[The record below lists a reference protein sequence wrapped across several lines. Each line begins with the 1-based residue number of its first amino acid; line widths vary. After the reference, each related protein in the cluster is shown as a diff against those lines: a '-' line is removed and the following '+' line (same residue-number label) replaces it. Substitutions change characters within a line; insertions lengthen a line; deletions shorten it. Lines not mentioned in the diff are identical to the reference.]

1 MDRTAWI
8 AVILSVIGLIGWEV
22 YVAKTYPSQPA
33 PAAATAKPA
42 PGPLAVTSGKPEP
55 VVDRQAPA
63 PPAAAAASSQG
74 PSAAPVAEQIESVVT
89 RKLELHFTNLG
100 GGIAEAIPLGKENLA
115 EGGVNIKLNHAGHI
129 AIGAITQK
137 AGDDARLPYTL
148 TREGDVITA
157 ERTEPDGLK
166 ISKKYT
172 VTWDPG
178 DPKHEGFPAVRL
190 DVTFSNPGAQPYSLP
205 GYYLYAGSA
214 GPIHRKDYPANT
226 AYDWMTGGAYHT
238 TSVTAFDGGSIP
250 VIGIQTSA
258 PRAVITHPLGKAAW
272 VAVKNQFYA
281 TIVSPL
287 AGPGQEAPATEIWA
301 KRFELPVT
309 PEDQAANLPALH
321 AVDAALGLP
330 GLKLAPGESKTQ
342 AFQIYAGPKLHSR
355 LELLGHGEQEIMN
368 FGMFKAV
375 SIILLDTMNT
385 LKGWVGNYGIAIIL
399 LTMMVK
405 VVLLY
410 PQLKANSSMRRM
422 AALGPIMAEMKTKY
436 KDNPA
441 KLNTETMKLYKD
453 YGVNPLGGCLPSLIQ
468 MPIFFGF
475 LYMLG
480 TAAELRNSGFLWVYD
495 LSQPDTVAHIGGFP
509 LNVLPLLMVATQFW
523 QMQLTPK
530 TGDAQQQKIFM
541 FMPLVFG
548 FFCYNFAAALALYYT
563 MQGVLMIIQL
573 YATRNQPMPTLQK
586 REGGGSGGGLTGFAE
601 RMAKK
606 GAAGGAKRLRT

>member
-22 YVAKTYPSQPA
+22 YVAKNYPAPAPA
-33 PAAATAKPA
+33 PAAVKPA
-42 PGPLAVTSGKPEP
+42 PAPLAVTSGKPES
-55 VVDRQAPA
+55 VVDRQAPT
-63 PPAAAAASSQG
+63 PATAADAQTG
-74 PSAAPVAEQIESVVT
+74 APVAEQIESIVT

-100 GGIAEAIPLGKENLA
+100 GGIAEAIPQGKENLA
-115 EGGVNIKLNHAGHI
+115 EGGVNVKLNHAGHI

-137 AGDDARLPYTL
+137 AGEDARLPYTL
-148 TREGDVITA
+148 TRDGDTVTA

-172 VTWDPG
+172 VVWDKS
-178 DPKHEGFPAVRL
+178 DPKRERFPAVRL
-190 DVTFSNPGAQPYSLP
+190 DVTFSNVGAQPYSLP

-214 GPIHRKDYPANT
+214 GPIHRKDYPTNT
-226 AYDWMTGGAYHT
+226 AFDWMTGGDYHT
-238 TSVTAFDGGSIP
+238 TSVPAFDGGSIP
-250 VIGIQTSA
+250 VVGIQTSA
-258 PRAVITHPLGKAAW
+258 PKAVITDPLSKVAW
-272 VAVKNQFYA
+272 IAVKNQFYA

-287 AGPGQEAPATEIWA
+287 AGADQEVPATEIWA
-301 KRFELPVT
+301 KRFDLPVT
-309 PEDQAANLPALH
+309 PDDQAANLPPLH

-368 FGMFKAV
+368 FGKFKIV
-375 SIILLDTMNT
+375 SIILINTMNT
-385 LKGWVGNYGIAIIL
+385 LKGWVGNYGLAIIL

-405 VVLLY
+405 LVLLY
-410 PQLKANSSMRRM
+410 PQLKANASMRRM
-422 AALGPIMAEMKTKY
+422 AALAPIMAEIKTKY
-436 KDNPA
+436 KDNPTKA
-441 KLNTETMKLYKD
+441 STETMKLYKD
-453 YGVNPLGGCLPSLIQ
+453 YGVNPLGGCLPALIQ

-475 LYMLG
+475 FSMLG
-480 TAAELRNSGFLWVYD
+480 TAAELRNSGFLWVND
-495 LSQPDTVAHIGGFP
+495 LSQPDTVAHIGGLP

-541 FMPLVFG
+541 FMPLIFG
-548 FFCYNFAAALALYYT
+548 FFCYSFAAALALYYT

-573 YATRNQPMPTLQK
+573 YATRNQPLPTLQK
-586 REGGGSGGGLTGFAE
+586 REGGGAGGGLSGFAE

>member
-8 AVILSVIGLIGWEV
+8 AVILSVIGLISWEV
-22 YVAKTYPSQPA
+22 YVARHYPPSA
-33 PAAATAKPA
+33 PIVAAAKPA
-42 PGPLAVTSGKPEP
+42 PGPLAITSGKPEA

-63 PPAAAAASSQG
+63 P
-74 PSAAPVAEQIESVVT
+74 AAPADAQTGAVVAEQIESVIT
-89 RKLELHFTNLG
+89 PKLELHFTNLG

-137 AGDDARLPYTL
+137 AGGDARQPYTL
-148 TREGDVITA
+148 TRDGDAVTA

-172 VTWDPG
+172 VVWDAS
-178 DPKHEGFPAVRL
+178 DSKHERFPAVRL
-190 DVTFSNPGAQPYSLP
+190 DLTFANTGAQPYSLP
-205 GYYLYAGSA
+205 GYYVYAGSSA
-214 GPIHRKDYPANT
+214 PIHRKDYPTNT
-226 AYDWMTGGAYHT
+226 AFDWMTSGAYHT
-238 TSVTAFDGGSIP
+238 TSVTAFDAGSIP
-250 VIGIQTSA
+250 LVGIQTSA
-258 PRAVITHPLGKAAW
+258 AKEVISNPLTKVAW

-281 TIVSPL
+281 TILSPIVD
-287 AGPGQEAPATEIWA
+287 PGQEAPATEVWA
-301 KRFELPVT
+301 KRFDLPVT
-309 PEDQAANLPALH
+309 PEDEAANLKPLH

-330 GLKLAPGESKTQ
+330 GLKLAPGESKSQ

-355 LELLGHGEQEIMN
+355 LELLGHEEQEVMN
-368 FGMFKAV
+368 FGKFKIV
-375 SIILLDTMNT
+375 SIILLNTMNT

-405 VVLLY
+405 LVLLY
-410 PQLKANSSMRRM
+410 PQLKANASMRRM
-422 AALGPIMAEMKTKY
+422 SALSPKIAELKAKFKDDQTKVQ
-436 KDNPA
+436 
-441 KLNTETMKLYKD
+441 TETMKLYKD

-480 TAAELRNSGFLWVYD
+480 TAAELRNSGFLWVHD
-495 LSQPDTVAHIGGFP
+495 LSQPDTVAHIGGLP
-509 LNVLPLLMVATQFW
+509 LNVLPLLMVGTQFW

-530 TGDAQQQKIFM
+530 TGDPQQQKMFM

-548 FFCYNFAAALALYYT
+548 FFCYSFAAALALYYT
-563 MQGVLMIIQL
+563 MQGALMIIQL
-573 YATRNQPMPTLQK
+573 YATRNQPIPTLQK
-586 REGGGSGGGLTGFAE
+586 REGGGGAGGLAGFAE

-606 GAAGGAKRLRT
+606 GAAGGPKRLRT

>member
-22 YVAKTYPSQPA
+22 YVAKNYPPPA
-33 PAAATAKPA
+33 PVAQAVKPSSSSSS
-42 PGPLAVTSGKPEP
+42 PLAVTSGKPEP

-63 PPAAAAASSQG
+63 PAAPAEPETG
-74 PSAAPVAEQIESVVT
+74 APVAEQIESIVT

-129 AIGAITQK
+129 AIGAITKK
-137 AGDDARLPYTL
+137 AGEDARQPYTL
-148 TREGDVITA
+148 TRERDTVTA

-166 ISKKYT
+166 ISKKYQ
-172 VTWDPG
+172 VVWDES
-178 DPKHEGFPAVRL
+178 DPKHERFPAVRL

-205 GYYLYAGSA
+205 GYYLYAGSS
-214 GPIHRKDYPANT
+214 GPIHRKDYPTNT
-226 AYDWMTGGAYHT
+226 AFDWMTGGAYHT

-250 VIGIQTSA
+250 LVGIQTSA
-258 PRAVITHPLGKAAW
+258 PKAVITDPLAKVAW
-272 VAVKNQFYA
+272 LAVKNQFYA
-281 TIVSPL
+281 TVVSPL
-287 AGPGQEAPATEIWA
+287 ADSGQEVPATEIWA
-301 KRFELPVT
+301 KRFDLPVT
-309 PEDQAANLPALH
+309 PDDQAANLPPLH

-342 AFQIYAGPKLHSR
+342 SFQIYAGPKLHSR

-368 FGMFKAV
+368 FGMFKIV
-375 SIILLDTMNT
+375 SIILLNTMNT
-385 LKGWVGNYGIAIIL
+385 LKGWVGNYGVAIIL

-405 VVLLY
+405 LVLLY
-410 PQLKANSSMRRM
+410 PQIKANASMRRM
-422 AALGPIMAEMKTKY
+422 AALSPIMAEIKTKY
-436 KDNPA
+436 KDNPTKA
-441 KLNTETMKLYKD
+441 STETMKLYKD
-453 YGVNPLGGCLPSLIQ
+453 YGVNPLGGCLPALIQ

-475 LYMLG
+475 FSMLG
-480 TAAELRNSGFLWVYD
+480 TSAELRNSGFLWVHD
-495 LSQPDTVAHIGGFP
+495 LSQPDTVAHIGGLP

-541 FMPLVFG
+541 FMPLIFG
-548 FFCYNFAAALALYYT
+548 FFCYSFAAALALYYT

-573 YATRNQPMPTLQK
+573 YATRNQPLPTLRK
-586 REGGGSGGGLTGFAE
+586 REGGDAGGGGGLSGFAE

-606 GAAGGAKRLRT
+606 GAASGAKRLRT

>member
-22 YVAKTYPSQPA
+22 YVTKHYPPPA
-33 PAAATAKPA
+33 PAAVAPVRPA
-42 PGPLAVTSGKPEP
+42 QSPLAVTSGKPEA
-55 VVDRQAPA
+55 VVDRQVPAPA
-63 PPAAAAASSQG
+63 PAADAQTG
-74 PSAAPVAEQIESVVT
+74 APVAEQIESVVT

-148 TREGDVITA
+148 TRDGNTVTA
-157 ERTEPDGLK
+157 ERTEPNGLK

-172 VTWDPG
+172 VVWDES
-178 DPKHEGFPAVRL
+178 DPKRERFPAVRL
-190 DVTFSNPGAQPYSLP
+190 DVTFSNAGAQPYSLP
-205 GYYLYAGSA
+205 GYYIYAGSA
-214 GPIHRKDYPANT
+214 GPIHRKDYPTNT
-226 AYDWMTGGAYHT
+226 AFDWMTGGAYHT
-238 TSVTAFDGGSIP
+238 TSATAFDGGSIP
-250 VIGIQTSA
+250 LVGIQTSA
-258 PRAVITHPLGKAAW
+258 PRAVISTPLPKAAW

-287 AGPGQEAPATEIWA
+287 AGPDQELPATEIWA
-301 KRFELPVT
+301 KRFDLPVT
-309 PEDQAANLPALH
+309 PEDQAANLPPLH
-321 AVDAALGLP
+321 AVNAALGLP

-342 AFQIYAGPKLHSR
+342 SFQIYAGPKLHSR
-355 LELLGHGEQEIMN
+355 LELLGHNEQDIMN
-368 FGMFKAV
+368 YGMFKVV

-405 VVLLY
+405 LVLLY
-410 PQLKANSSMRRM
+410 PQLKANASMRRM
-422 AALGPIMAEMKTKY
+422 AALTPIMAEIKTKY

-441 KLNTETMKLYKD
+441 KLNAETMKLYKD

-475 LYMLG
+475 FSMLG
-480 TAAELRNSGFLWVYD
+480 TSAELRNSGFLWVHD
-495 LSQPDTVAHIGGFP
+495 LSQPDTVAHIGGLP

-541 FMPLVFG
+541 FMPLIFG
-548 FFCYNFAAALALYYT
+548 FFCYSFAAALALYYT

-573 YATRNQPMPTLQK
+573 YATRNQPLPTLQK
-586 REGGGSGGGLTGFAE
+586 REGGGGSAGGLAGFAE